1 MYNRSEF
8 TTSQQLQA
16 TIKRHNFKV
25 SKNESKPSTA
35 AWFVLIFGAV
45 GYLLSIAYFAG

>member
-1 MYNRSEF
+1 MHNRSEF
-8 TTSQQLQA
+8 TASQQLQS

-25 SKNESKPSTA
+25 SKNETKQSTV